1 MDPGPQDGF
10 ETAGWT
16 RERRMDPRAQDGL
29 ESAGWTRER
38 RMDPRACNGF
48 ERRGWTSTQMSPTL
62 FSEIKKNRYEKKNRY
77 DWAPGLFQI
86 SQNLSFELSDSDLT
100 HSRPASTIVPKK
112 GAKQKK
118 QIARQTPRSQAP
130 CQIAGSTRERKMDPR
145 AISGHER
152 AGWTPERRMDPGA
165 QDGPKRLMDSRPQ
178 DGPDRRIDSR
188 VLAAFQTVSR
198 SISPPFCKE
207 MPRIFSMHLISFQV
221 LQQRPARNS

>member
-1 MDPGPQDGF
+1 MDSRPQDGP
-10 ETAGWT
+10 ESGGWTRERRMGSRAQDGPESGGWT
-16 RERRMDPRAQDGL
+16 RERRMDSRGGDGL
-29 ESAGWTRER
+29 Q
-38 RMDPRACNGF
+38 PKCH
-48 ERRGWTSTQMSPTL
+48 
-62 FSEIKKNRYEKKNRY
+62 NRYEKNDTTEPPDCSKFPKTWVLSYLTPTSPTRVQP
-77 DWAPGLFQI
+77 AQSFQKKE
-86 SQNLSFELSDSDLT
+86 QN
-100 HSRPASTIVPKK
+100 
-112 GAKQKK
+112 QKK

-207 MPRIFSMHLISFQV
+207 THRIFSMHLISFQV

>member
-16 RERRMDPRAQDGL
+16 RERRTDPRAQDGL

-38 RMDPRACNGF
+38 RMNPRACNGF
-48 ERRGWTSTQMSPTL
+48 ERRGWTSTQMSQP
-62 FSEIKKNRYEKKNRY
+62 IRKKNDTTEPPDCSKFPKTWVLSYLTPTSPTRVQPAQSFQKKE
-77 DWAPGLFQI
+77 
-86 SQNLSFELSDSDLT
+86 QN
-100 HSRPASTIVPKK
+100 
-112 GAKQKK
+112 QKK

-207 MPRIFSMHLISFQV
+207 THRIFSMHLISFQV

>member
-1 MDPGPQDGF
+1 MDFNPNVTTD
-10 ETAGWT
+10 TKKKT
-16 RERRMDPRAQDGL
+16 IRLSPR
-29 ESAGWTRER
+29 
-38 RMDPRACNGF
+38 
-48 ERRGWTSTQMSPTL
+48 
-62 FSEIKKNRYEKKNRY
+62 
-77 DWAPGLFQI
+77 
-86 SQNLSFELSDSDLT
+86 
-100 HSRPASTIVPKK
+100 IVPNFPKPEFWAIWLRPHPLASSQHNRSKK
-112 GAKQKK
+112 RSKTKKK

-207 MPRIFSMHLISFQV
+207 TPRIFSMHLISFQV